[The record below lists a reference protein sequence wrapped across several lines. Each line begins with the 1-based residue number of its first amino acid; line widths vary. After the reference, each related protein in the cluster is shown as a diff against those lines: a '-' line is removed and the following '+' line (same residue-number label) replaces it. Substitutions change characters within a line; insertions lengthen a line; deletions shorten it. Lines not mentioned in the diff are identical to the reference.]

1 MSKACGLVTSWI
13 RCKPTN
19 NCVWPLGNVRTVWR
33 SQTFW
38 KSVEGMN
45 ADGTTA
51 AASLGRWTAGPLVRW
66 AAGPLG
72 RWFAMPL
79 VRWFAGPLVRR
90 SVSRSQHAWNMAC
103 HEKSPKVPFQRVRGN
118 GCGFREPCR
127 RNGLQFL
134 GGTYG
139 KSEILSYRDLDAWR
153 T

>member
-51 AASLGRWTAGPLVRW
+51 AGSLDRWFAGPLDRWFAGPLVRWFAGSLGRWAAGSLGRWTAGPLVRW
-66 AAGPLG
+66 AA
-72 RWFAMPL
+72 
-79 VRWFAGPLVRR
+79 
-90 SVSRSQHAWNMAC
+90 
-103 HEKSPKVPFQRVRGN
+103 
-118 GCGFREPCR
+118 
-127 RNGLQFL
+127 
-134 GGTYG
+134 
-139 KSEILSYRDLDAWR
+139 
-153 T
+153 